1 MVQTHPRKLLVVISE
16 AVIERQLV
24 ADARSLGALGYTVV
38 DVRGGGVHGDHDGEW
53 DVDRSIEL
61 QLVCTAEVADR
72 IAEHVLQRYA
82 HHYRVTLYVSDV
94 GVFRAERF

>member
-38 DVRGGGVHGDHDGEW
+38 DVRGGGAHVSVHPGAPRRG
-53 DVDRSIEL
+53 
-61 QLVCTAEVADR
+61 AGFA
-72 IAEHVLQRYA
+72 
-82 HHYRVTLYVSDV
+82 
-94 GVFRAERF
+94 RA